1 MEVVTARVLYSKDP
15 AHKKRKRWKDG
26 FFLGKRTKEGKV
38 NLKLLDENGA
48 PLCSRS
54 GLKYEN
60 EEDLQQGL
68 AASGPEIA
76 DVLDGL
82 AALVRP
88 DVS

>member
-15 AHKKRKRWKDG
+15 AQKKRKRWKDG

-48 PLCSRS
+48 SLCSRS

-60 EEDLQQGL
+60 EEDLGDEEG
-68 AASGPEIA
+68 AVCKSFGSG
-76 DVLDGL
+76 GF
-82 AALVRP
+82 
-88 DVS
+88 